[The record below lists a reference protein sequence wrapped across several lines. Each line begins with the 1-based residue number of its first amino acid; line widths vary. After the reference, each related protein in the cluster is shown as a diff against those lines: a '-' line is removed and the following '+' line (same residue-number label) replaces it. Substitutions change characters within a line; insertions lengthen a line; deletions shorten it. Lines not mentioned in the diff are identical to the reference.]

1 MFYSANELAGL
12 PGLPGTVQGV
22 RWTLNRI
29 TETHPEW
36 KRKREGTKAFEYH
49 IDCLPAEA
57 QKVLRKRLTH
67 QVLEDAQLPAVV
79 EQKAVKNVAVRD
91 ELEVMVKCPEL
102 ALREVQSLT
111 DKQKAIADA
120 RILLATEV
128 HKLREYAG
136 MTRKAALKHIVDGV
150 RMGALPD
157 RIIEAANTANARQ
170 GKRTGVSTGSLDGW
184 YSSWVMARGDAN
196 QLLALLAPGHHK
208 GTPWEQVWWLSDFF
222 MFYRSWKRP
231 TVEYA
236 YREFSAW
243 WHEKHADDAGM
254 LAALPSVHA
263 VRRVLSSVPVI
274 VKERFRS
281 TGSAWRSLNP
291 FVRRDWTSLPVN
303 AVWVG

>member
-1 MFYSANELAGL
+1 MWFVVRDCLGLSGFPSAEKNIRARLDRLAE
-12 PGLPGTVQGV
+12 
-22 RWTLNRI
+22 NN
-29 TETHPEW
+29 PEW

-102 ALREVQSLT
+102 ALREVQALT

-150 RMGALPD
+150 RMG
-157 RIIEAANTANARQ
+157 
-170 GKRTGVSTGSLDGW
+170 
-184 YSSWVMARGDAN
+184 
-196 QLLALLAPGHHK
+196 
-208 GTPWEQVWWLSDFF
+208 
-222 MFYRSWKRP
+222 
-231 TVEYA
+231 
-236 YREFSAW
+236 
-243 WHEKHADDAGM
+243 
-254 LAALPSVHA
+254 
-263 VRRVLSSVPVI
+263 
-274 VKERFRS
+274 
-281 TGSAWRSLNP
+281 
-291 FVRRDWTSLPVN
+291 
-303 AVWVG
+303 

>member
-1 MFYSANELAGL
+1 M
-12 PGLPGTVQGV
+12 
-22 RWTLNRI
+22 
-29 TETHPEW
+29 
-36 KRKREGTKAFEYH
+36 
-49 IDCLPAEA
+49 
-57 QKVLRKRLTH
+57 
-67 QVLEDAQLPAVV
+67 V

-102 ALREVQSLT
+102 ALREVQALT

-170 GKRTGVSTGSLDGW
+170 GKRTGVSTGSLDSW

-208 GTPWEQVWWLSDFF
+208 ETSVG
-222 MFYRSWKRP
+222 
-231 TVEYA
+231 A
-236 YREFSAW
+236 GFSGPAISLCSIA
-243 WHEKHADDAGM
+243 H
-254 LAALPSVHA
+254 
-263 VRRVLSSVPVI
+263 
-274 VKERFRS
+274 
-281 TGSAWRSLNP
+281 GSARPLNMRIASFQPGGMKNTRTMRECWRHCLQ
-291 FVRRDWTSLPVN
+291 FTQ
-303 AVWVG
+303 

>member
-67 QVLEDAQLPAVV
+67 QVLEDTQLPAVV

-102 ALREVQSLT
+102 ALREVQALT

-120 RILLATEV
+120 RIRHHPVPLAVRYV
-128 HKLREYAG
+128 HTFQLAG
-136 MTRKAALKHIVDGV
+136 C
-150 RMGALPD
+150 GAESGFLC
-157 RIIEAANTANARQ
+157 
-170 GKRTGVSTGSLDGW
+170 
-184 YSSWVMARGDAN
+184 
-196 QLLALLAPGHHK
+196 
-208 GTPWEQVWWLSDFF
+208 
-222 MFYRSWKRP
+222 
-231 TVEYA
+231 A
-236 YREFSAW
+236 YRVGAREF
-243 WHEKHADDAGM
+243 
-254 LAALPSVHA
+254 
-263 VRRVLSSVPVI
+263 
-274 VKERFRS
+274 VK
-281 TGSAWRSLNP
+281 NP
-291 FVRRDWTSLPVN
+291 FVTEAST
-303 AVWVG
+303 

>member
-67 QVLEDAQLPAVV
+67 QVLEDAQLPVVV

-102 ALREVQSLT
+102 ALREVQALT

-120 RILLATEV
+120 
-128 HKLREYAG
+128 
-136 MTRKAALKHIVDGV
+136 
-150 RMGALPD
+150 
-157 RIIEAANTANARQ
+157 
-170 GKRTGVSTGSLDGW
+170 
-184 YSSWVMARGDAN
+184 
-196 QLLALLAPGHHK
+196 
-208 GTPWEQVWWLSDFF
+208 
-222 MFYRSWKRP
+222 
-231 TVEYA
+231 
-236 YREFSAW
+236 
-243 WHEKHADDAGM
+243 
-254 LAALPSVHA
+254 
-263 VRRVLSSVPVI
+263 
-274 VKERFRS
+274 
-281 TGSAWRSLNP
+281 
-291 FVRRDWTSLPVN
+291 
-303 AVWVG
+303 